1 MEESYLYLQIAEAI
15 RRDVLDGKLNPGDRL
30 PSVRALSRQWGCT
43 QGTVQRAYH
52 ELSQLGILDS
62 RAGKGTIVRGNLT
75 PEQRNQDTVI
85 RRATLVNRSEEF
97 LLEALSMGY
106 NLDEIQNSINL
117 AMDRWKLMDNQD
129 QNNIKKTI
137 KFIGSHDPLF
147 NSISTRFSEI
157 FPGFGLRIRFSGS
170 LGGLRALKLHQ
181 CDISGCHLWD
191 SDSDSYNLEDV
202 KKIFPDEKMILLT
215 LAHRRLGLIL
225 PPGNPQNISSIADV
239 VHKRIRFANRQ
250 PGSGTRVWFD
260 MMLIQNGISPDQ
272 VSGYEH
278 EYSTHS
284 EIGRVIAEG
293 SAGAGVG
300 LESVAV
306 AYGLGFEFLTLERY
320 DLVFYHDQMNEEP
333 FNLLI
338 QWLQNSEGKKFVN
351 QFPGYED
358 TETGMIRY
366 SM

>member
-1 MEESYLYLQIAEAI
+1 MEELHLYLQIAESI
-15 RRDVLDGKLNPGDRL
+15 RRDILGGKLNPGDKL
-30 PSVRALSRQWGCT
+30 PSVRALSQQWGCT

-52 ELSQLGILDS
+52 ELSQQGILDS
-62 RAGKGTIVRGNLT
+62 RAGKGTIVRGNLSQA
-75 PEQRNQDTVI
+75 QRNKDTVI

-106 NLDEIQNSINL
+106 NLEEIQNSINI
-117 AMDRWKLMDNQD
+117 AMDRWKLADIQD
-129 QNNIKKTI
+129 QNYIKKTI

-157 FPGFGLRIRFSGS
+157 FPGFGLKVRFSGS
-170 LGGLRALKLHQ
+170 LGGLKALKQHQ
-181 CDISGCHLWD
+181 SDISGCHLWD
-191 SDSDSYNLEDV
+191 SESNSYNVEDV
-202 KKIFPDEKMILLT
+202 KKIFSGEKMVLLT

-225 PPGNPQNISSIADV
+225 PPDNPQKISSIADV
-239 VHKRIRFANRQ
+239 IQNRVRFGNRQ

-260 MMLIQNGISPDQ
+260 MMLIKKGISPDQ
-272 VSGYEH
+272 VNGYDQ
-278 EYSTHS
+278 EYFTHS
-284 EIGRVIAEG
+284 EIGRAIADG
-293 SAGAGVG
+293 SVGAGVG

-306 AYGLGFEFLTLERY
+306 AYGLDFVFLTLERY

-338 QWLQNSEGKKFVN
+338 QWFQHAEGKKFIK
-351 QFPGYED
+351 QFPGYD
-358 TETGMIRY
+358 NTETGKIQF

>member
-1 MEESYLYLQIAEAI
+1 MEELHLYLQIAEAI
-15 RRDVLDGKLNPGDRL
+15 RRDILDGKLNPGDKL

-75 PEQRNQDTVI
+75 PAQRNKDTVI

-106 NLDEIQNSINL
+106 NLEEIQNSINI
-117 AMDRWKLMDNQD
+117 AMDRWKLMDDQD
-129 QNNIKKTI
+129 QNNINKTI

-147 NSISTRFSEI
+147 NSLSTRFSEI
-157 FPGFGLRIRFSGS
+157 FPGFGLKMRFSGS

-181 CDISGCHLWD
+181 SDITGCHLWD
-191 SDSDSYNLEDV
+191 SDSDTYNVENV
-202 KKIFPDEKMILLT
+202 KKIFSGEKMVLLT

-225 PPGNPQNISSIADV
+225 PPDNPQKISSIEDV
-239 VHKRIRFANRQ
+239 IHKRVRFANRQ
-250 PGSGTRVWFD
+250 SGSGTRVWFD
-260 MMLIQNGISPDQ
+260 MMLIKNGISPDQ
-272 VSGYEH
+272 VSGYDH

-306 AYGLGFEFLTLERY
+306 AYGLDFEFLTLERY

-338 QWLQNSEGKKFVN
+338 QWLQHSEGNKFIK
-351 QFPGYED
+351 QFPGYEN